1 MNLLDRVRVAIGNV
15 KAILPFYK
23 IIGFENKYGRE
34 RPTDNNLLI
43 ENFKSWAYACVQRNA
58 FSVAKCE
65 LMLYQNKGKGELE
78 EIDDHPFLE
87 MMKKVNPFFNKFE
100 LWTLTLIFLELTGN
114 AYWWIV
120 KDLLGT
126 PREIW
131 HIPANWVKIIPSKTD
146 FIAGYAIQPPGAP
159 TPTPFDET
167 EIIHFKYP
175 SPFDIFYGTGPLLA
189 ARYGVDLN
197 NEIKLYGINFLMNQA
212 QPSGVLTTDSII
224 GEDQYKRLKE
234 QWNES
239 YRGSKNAGKMAI
251 LGNGLKY
258 QQIGQGL
265 KDIKFEDMA
274 STIRDEIL
282 AIFGVPASKLGLV
295 EDVNRAN
302 AEANDYTYQKETIEP
317 RLRLIEE
324 KLNEKLIPMYDV
336 GLEVHF
342 VSPVPQDKEFR
353 LREMAEHIRVGY
365 SSIDDER
372 ITDDLDPYELPE
384 TEVPLIPFSVV
395 PAGSPKAEP
404 SLEPTDEGGMLLE
417 PMMEPTDPMMEE
429 EDKDKKLIKSAK
441 RRASKWEMFAAI
453 TAPQE
458 RLMKGAM
465 ERYFKSQ
472 HTEVMHNLNNYR
484 SYSKEAKAGIS
495 ANIIFNINEQNE
507 KLKIISKNHIR
518 EALLSGAGL
527 ASSELGIDFN
537 LIEPNVLRAVDTRVG
552 FFAVKVNEATAELLA
567 DELKEALTNGE
578 TINDIAKRID
588 KVFNYSEQFRS
599 IRTARTEVIGAN
611 NAGQLQVYSE
621 AGIEF
626 KQWITARDERVR
638 EDHQID
644 GQTVK
649 IGEDF
654 TTNLGNR
661 LQYPGDRTG
670 HAPPDTLINCRCSLI
685 AVRKKE

>member
-1 MNLLDRVRVAIGNV
+1 
-15 KAILPFYK
+15 
-23 IIGFENKYGRE
+23 
-34 RPTDNNLLI
+34 
-43 ENFKSWAYACVQRNA
+43 
-58 FSVAKCE
+58 
-65 LMLYQNKGKGELE
+65 
-78 EIDDHPFLE
+78 
-87 MMKKVNPFFNKFE
+87 
-100 LWTLTLIFLELTGN
+100 LTSIFLELTGN

-120 KDLLGT
+120 KDQLGT

-131 HIPANWVKIIPSKTD
+131 HIPSNWVKIIPSKTD
-146 FIAGYAIQPPGAP
+146 FVAGYTIQPPGAP

-212 QPSGVLTTDSII
+212 QPSGVLTTANTLN
-224 GEDQYKRLKE
+224 EDQYLRLKE
-234 QWNES
+234 QWNAR
-239 YRGSKNAGKMAI
+239 YRGSRNAGKMAI
-251 LGNGLKY
+251 LENGLTY

-274 STIRDEIL
+274 NTIRDEIL

-324 KLNEKLIPMYDV
+324 KLNEKLMPVYDV
-336 GLEVHF
+336 GLEAHF

-353 LREMAEHIRVGY
+353 LREIAEHIRTGY

-372 ITDDLDPYELPE
+372 IEDNLEPYELPE

-395 PAGSPKAEP
+395 PAGTPKPEPVDAGTSPDGVMQGTDP
-404 SLEPTDEGGMLLE
+404 DEGKAM
-417 PMMEPTDPMMEE
+417 T
-429 EDKDKKLIKSAK
+429 KSAK

-458 RLMKGAM
+458 RLMKSAM
-465 ERYFKSQ
+465 ERYFAGQ
-472 HTEVMHNLNNYR
+472 HSEVMRNLNNYR
-484 SYSKEAKAGIS
+484 SYSKEAKAGVS
-495 ANIIFNINEQNE
+495 ANILLNANEQNE
-507 KLKIISKNHIR
+507 KLKMISRNYIR

-527 ASSELGIDFN
+527 AGSELGIDFN
-537 LIEPNVLRAVDTRVG
+537 LIEPNVLRAVDARVD
-552 FFAVKVNEATAELLA
+552 FFAAKVNEATVELLA

-578 TINDIAKRID
+578 TIDQIAKRVD
-588 KVFNYSEQFRS
+588 KVFDYSEKFRS
-599 IRTARTEVIGAN
+599 IRTARTEIIGAN

-621 AGIEF
+621 AGIEH
-626 KQWITARDERVR
+626 KQWITARDEKVR
-638 EDHQID
+638 LSHQID
-644 GQTVK
+644 GQTVG
-649 IGEDF
+649 ITEDF
-654 TTNLGNR
+654 VTNLGNH

-670 HAPPDTLINCRCSLI
+670 NAPPEDLIQCRCSLI
-685 AVRKKE
+685 AVRTKE